1 MKKLAILLAISITS
15 LSSLAIVPSDVDYLV
30 TEGKLLTNLE
40 YAKVSVGQLDI
51 KLSELIENMN
61 TKVSNLDDTSDLIEG
76 KIRATIINSFES
88 GVKDVEKKIEEFGLD
103 SSVELQQEIIE
114 DLRGLELLV
123 KEL

>member
-30 TEGKLLTNLE
+30 TEGKLLTNVE
-40 YAKVSVGQLDI
+40 YARVSVGQLDI
-51 KLSELIENMN
+51 KLSELVENMN

-88 GVKDVEKKIEEFGLD
+88 GVKDVEKKIEEFGID

-114 DLRGLELLV
+114 DLKGLELLV

>member
-1 MKKLAILLAISITS
+1 
-15 LSSLAIVPSDVDYLV
+15 
-30 TEGKLLTNLE
+30 
-40 YAKVSVGQLDI
+40 
-51 KLSELIENMN
+51 
-61 TKVSNLDDTSDLIEG
+61 DTSDLVEG